1 MEKIM
6 DFGWYVYGKIMYIL
20 SFLWENVTND
30 FMKTIETI
38 LTAYGC
44 YLAYKA
50 LDTWRHQVIEQPKIE
65 FAREALEH
73 FYRIVDLITK
83 TRRNFIMY
91 NKEEIKAYYDNDKL
105 TQRQCACLARYKI
118 LDENKEHILNFQS
131 LKYKTKVMYEGLISD
146 ELNKMDGI
154 ITQIMDAYENYI
166 SDIGKPE
173 NKRIYNIEQLHQME
187 QLMYWQNE
195 KDKINLFMNELKES
209 VEKKLKPFYKI

>member
-1 MEKIM
+1 M